1 MYAILNLVTNTIM
14 TGFAFVGIGTFIIKI
29 GNFFR
34 IIEENKEDAFKKGFD
49 TIMSESI
56 DELNTCVESISIIT
70 NNFNKIF
77 FILYDILVGNKFI
90 KKDKDGKIIICI
102 KSKIYSGFKDKIEE
116 LNSKVKKYQQE
127 LNKMKKNKKVN
138 SDNDSSSSEDNI
150 LKDIL
155 NEDDEDDDADDDADA
170 DADDDKNNDDNN
182 NDEKY
187 SDVSSN
193 ELTDDEKDN
202 HFDKENKVNKDNK
215 NSKEHKQINKQ
226 VNRKNKKN
234 NDDEFYLE

>member
-56 DELNTCVESISIIT
+56 DEMNTCVESISIIT

-102 KSKIYSGFKDKIEE
+102 KSKMYSGFKDKIEE

-138 SDNDSSSSEDNI
+138 NDNDNDSSSSEDNV
-150 LKDIL
+150 LNDIL
-155 NEDDEDDDADDDADA
+155 NDDDGDDDD
-170 DADDDKNNDDNN
+170 ND
-182 NDEKY
+182 DEKY
-187 SDVSSN
+187 SDVSST

-202 HFDKENKVNKDNK
+202 EFDKENKVNKNIKDNKENK
-215 NSKEHKQINKQ
+215 NSKDNKQINKQ
-226 VNRKNKKN
+226 INKQKKN